1 MLEFDEIMT
10 AKIGIST
17 WAYQDL
23 PLGDALE
30 RITSLSDNAEVLCE
44 AQHSLL
50 DPSNLEALESFSLKY
65 TVHGLI
71 TDVNIASIHEPIRSA
86 SVELHRRAV
95 EVSASGGAS
104 LYVVHPVFTSWPFY
118 RNQALGALDKSLV
131 DLRLMQDE
139 FGISI
144 CVENM
149 PKSDW
154 LFYSCP
160 GLDLRDLGTVLDV
173 GHANTC
179 GSLDAFLANQDISHV
194 HLHDNKGD
202 SDEHLPLGRGSI
214 EFGPV
219 LEMIE
224 TKGIS
229 AVLENKSEAAVH
241 ESLKVLRS
249 IRPAPKALIDKA

>member
-1 MLEFDEIMT
+1 MT
-10 AKIGIST
+10 TKIGIST

-23 PLGDALE
+23 SLGDALE
-30 RITSLSDNAEVLCE
+30 RISSLSDNAEVLCE
-44 AQHSLL
+44 ARHSLL
-50 DPSNLEALESFSLKY
+50 DPSNLEALDSFSLKY

-71 TDVNIASIHEPIRSA
+71 TDVNIASVHDVIRSA
-86 SVELHRRAV
+86 SVELHRKAV
-95 EVSASGGAS
+95 EASAAVGAS
-104 LYVVHPVFTSWPFY
+104 VYVVHPGFTSWPFY
-118 RNQALGALDKSLV
+118 RDQALQSLDKSLK

-179 GSLDAFLANQDISHV
+179 GSLDAFLTEQDLQHV
-194 HLHDNKGD
+194 HLHDNAGC
-202 SDEHLPLGRGSI
+202 SDDHLPLGQGSI
-214 EFGPV
+214 DFAPI
-219 LEMIE
+219 LEVIR
-224 TKGIS
+224 TRGIS
-229 AVLENKSEAAVH
+229 AVLENKSEAAVL
-241 ESLKVLRS
+241 ESLKVLQS
-249 IRPAPKALIDKA
+249 ITPTMRAMEGPRNE

>member
-1 MLEFDEIMT
+1 MT
-10 AKIGIST
+10 TKIGIST
-17 WAYQDL
+17 WAYQDF

-30 RITSLSDNAEVLCE
+30 RISSLSDKAEILCE

-50 DPSNLEALESFSLKY
+50 DPSNLEAMDSFSLKY

-71 TDVNIASIHEPIRSA
+71 TDVNIASIHDTIRSA
-86 SVELHRRAV
+86 SVELHRKAV
-95 EVSASGGAS
+95 EASAIAGAS
-104 LYVVHPVFTSWPFY
+104 VYVVHPGFTSWPFY
-118 RNQALGALDKSLV
+118 RDQALHALDKSLV

-160 GLDLRDLGTVLDV
+160 GIDLKGLGTVLDV

-179 GSLDAFLANQDISHV
+179 GSLDAFLATQDISHV
-194 HLHDNKGD
+194 HLHDNAGC
-202 SDEHLPLGRGSI
+202 SDDHLPLGQGSI
-214 EFGPV
+214 E
-219 LEMIE
+219 L
-224 TKGIS
+224 
-229 AVLENKSEAAVH
+229 LENKSEAGVL
-241 ESLKVLRS
+241 ESLNALRS
-249 IRPAPKALIDKA
+249 IEPAVMAMERSR

>member
-1 MLEFDEIMT
+1 MT
-10 AKIGIST
+10 SKIGIST

-30 RITSLSDNAEVLCE
+30 RIISLSDNAEILCE

-50 DPSNLEALESFSLKY
+50 DPSNLEALASFSLKY

-71 TDVNIASIHEPIRSA
+71 TDVNIASIHDTIRSA

-95 EVSASGGAS
+95 EASAIAGAS
-104 LYVVHPVFTSWPFY
+104 VYVVHPGFTSWPFY
-118 RNQALGALDKSLV
+118 RDLALQSLDKSLV

-179 GSLDAFLANQDISHV
+179 GSLDAFLAEQDISHV
-194 HLHDNKGD
+194 HLHDNAGC
-202 SDEHLPLGRGSI
+202 SDDHLPLGQGNI
-214 EFGPV
+214 EFGTV
-219 LEMIE
+219 LKMIR

-229 AVLENKSEAAVH
+229 AVLENKSEAAVL
-241 ESLKVLRS
+241 ESLNFLQS
-249 IRPAPKALIDKA
+249 ERPAMRVIEDQE

>member
-1 MLEFDEIMT
+1 MT
-10 AKIGIST
+10 KKIGIST

-23 PLGDALE
+23 SLGDALE
-30 RITSLSDNAEVLCE
+30 RISSLSDNAEILCE

-50 DPSNLEALESFSLKY
+50 DPSNLEALDSFSLKY

-71 TDVNIASIHEPIRSA
+71 TDVNIASIHDTIRSA
-86 SVELHRRAV
+86 SVELHRKAV
-95 EVSASGGAS
+95 EESAIAGAS
-104 LYVVHPVFTSWPFY
+104 VYVVHPGFTSWPFY
-118 RNQALGALDKSLV
+118 RNQALHSLDKSLV

-160 GLDLRDLGTVLDV
+160 GLNLRGLGTVLDV

-179 GSLDAFLANQDISHV
+179 GSLDAFLAEQDISHV
-194 HLHDNKGD
+194 HLHDNAGC
-202 SDEHLPLGRGSI
+202 SDDHLPLGQGSI

-219 LEMIE
+219 LEMIR

-229 AVLENKSEAAVH
+229 AVLENKSEAAVL
-241 ESLKVLRS
+241 ESLNVLQS
-249 IRPAPKALIDKA
+249 IRPAVRTTEGPSNES

>member
-1 MLEFDEIMT
+1 MT
-10 AKIGIST
+10 TKIGIST

-23 PLGDALE
+23 PLGEALE
-30 RITSLSDNAEVLCE
+30 RIISLSDNAEILCE

-50 DPSNLEALESFSLKY
+50 DPSNLEALDSFSLKY

-71 TDVNIASIHEPIRSA
+71 TDVNIASIHDTIRSA
-86 SVELHRRAV
+86 SVELHRKAV
-95 EVSASGGAS
+95 EASAIAGAS
-104 LYVVHPVFTSWPFY
+104 VYVVHPGFTSWPFC
-118 RNQALGALDKSLV
+118 RDQALHALDKSLL

-160 GLDLRDLGTVLDV
+160 GLDLRGLGTVLDV

-179 GSLDAFLANQDISHV
+179 GSLDAFLAEQDISHV
-194 HLHDNKGD
+194 HLHDNAGC
-202 SDEHLPLGRGSI
+202 SDDHLPLGQGSI
-214 EFGPV
+214 EFGQV
-219 LEMIE
+219 LGMIG

-229 AVLENKSEAAVH
+229 AVLENKSEAAVL
-241 ESLKVLRS
+241 ESLNMLQVSGLR
-249 IRPAPKALIDKA
+249 

>member
-1 MLEFDEIMT
+1 MT
-10 AKIGIST
+10 SKIGIST

-23 PLGDALE
+23 PLGEALE
-30 RITSLSDNAEVLCE
+30 RISSLSDNAEILCE
-44 AQHSLL
+44 AQHSLF
-50 DPSNLEALESFSLKY
+50 DQSNLEALESFSLKY

-71 TDVNIASIHEPIRSA
+71 TDVNIASIHDTIRSA
-86 SVELHRRAV
+86 SVELHRKAV
-95 EVSASGGAS
+95 EASAIAGAS
-104 LYVVHPVFTSWPFY
+104 MYVVHPGFTSWPFY
-118 RNQALGALDKSLV
+118 RDQALHALDKSLV

-160 GLDLRDLGTVLDV
+160 GLDLKGLGTVLDV

-179 GSLDAFLANQDISHV
+179 GSLDAFLATQDISHV
-194 HLHDNKGD
+194 HLHDNAGC
-202 SDEHLPLGRGSI
+202 SDAHLPLGQGSI

-219 LEMIE
+219 LEMIR

-229 AVLENKSEAAVH
+229 AVLENKSEAGVL
-241 ESLKVLRS
+241 ESLNALRS
-249 IRPAPKALIDKA
+249 IEPVVMAMERSR

>member
-1 MLEFDEIMT
+1 MT
-10 AKIGIST
+10 SKIGIST
-17 WAYQDL
+17 WAYQDF

-30 RITSLSDNAEVLCE
+30 RIIPLSDNAEILCE

-50 DPSNLEALESFSLKY
+50 DPSNLEAMDSFSLKY

-71 TDVNIASIHEPIRSA
+71 TDVNIASIHDTIRSA
-86 SVELHRRAV
+86 SVELHRKAV
-95 EVSASGGAS
+95 EASAIAGAS
-104 LYVVHPVFTSWPFY
+104 VYVVHPGFTSWPFY
-118 RNQALGALDKSLV
+118 RDQALHALDKSLV

-160 GLDLRDLGTVLDV
+160 GIDLKGLGTVLDV

-179 GSLDAFLANQDISHV
+179 GSLDAFLATQNISHV
-194 HLHDNKGD
+194 HLHDNAGC
-202 SDEHLPLGRGSI
+202 SDDHLPLGQGST

-219 LEMIE
+219 LEMIR

-229 AVLENKSEAAVH
+229 AVLENKSEAGVL
-241 ESLKVLRS
+241 ESLNALRS
-249 IRPAPKALIDKA
+249 IEPAVMAMERSR

>member
-1 MLEFDEIMT
+1 MT
-10 AKIGIST
+10 SKIGIST
-17 WAYQDL
+17 WAYQDF

-30 RITSLSDNAEVLCE
+30 RIIPLSDNAEILCE

-50 DPSNLEALESFSLKY
+50 DPSNLEAMDSFSLKY

-71 TDVNIASIHEPIRSA
+71 TDVNIASIHDTIRSA
-86 SVELHRRAV
+86 SVELHRKAV
-95 EVSASGGAS
+95 EASAIAGAS
-104 LYVVHPVFTSWPFY
+104 VYVVHPGFTSWPFY
-118 RNQALGALDKSLV
+118 RDQALHALDKSLV

-160 GLDLRDLGTVLDV
+160 GLDLKGLGTVLDV

-179 GSLDAFLANQDISHV
+179 GSLDAFLATQDISHV
-194 HLHDNKGD
+194 HLHDNAGC
-202 SDEHLPLGRGSI
+202 SDDHLPLGQGSI

-219 LEMIE
+219 LVMIR

-229 AVLENKSEAAVH
+229 AVLENKSEAGVL
-241 ESLKVLRS
+241 ESLNALRS
-249 IRPAPKALIDKA
+249 IEPAVMAMERSR

>member
-1 MLEFDEIMT
+1 MT
-10 AKIGIST
+10 TKIGIST

-23 PLGDALE
+23 PLGEALE
-30 RITSLSDNAEVLCE
+30 RISSLSDNAEILCE

-65 TVHGLI
+65 SVHGLI
-71 TDVNIASIHEPIRSA
+71 TDVNIASIHDTIRSA
-86 SVELHRRAV
+86 SVELHRKAV
-95 EVSASGGAS
+95 EASAIAGAS
-104 LYVVHPVFTSWPFY
+104 VYVVHPGFTSWPFY
-118 RNQALGALDKSLV
+118 RDQALHALDKSLV

-160 GLDLRDLGTVLDV
+160 GLDLRGLGTVLDV

-179 GSLDAFLANQDISHV
+179 GSLDAFLAKQDISHV
-194 HLHDNKGD
+194 HLHDNAGC
-202 SDEHLPLGRGSI
+202 SDDHLPLGQGSI

-219 LEMIE
+219 LEMIR
-224 TKGIS
+224 TRGIS
-229 AVLENKSEAAVH
+229 SVLENKSEVAVL
-241 ESLKVLRS
+241 ESLNVLQS
-249 IRPAPKALIDKA
+249 SRPAVRAMEGPSSE

>member
-1 MLEFDEIMT
+1 MT
-10 AKIGIST
+10 SKIGIST

-23 PLGDALE
+23 PLGEALE
-30 RITSLSDNAEVLCE
+30 RISSLSDNAEILCE
-44 AQHSLL
+44 AQHSLF
-50 DPSNLEALESFSLKY
+50 DQSNLEALESFSLKY

-71 TDVNIASIHEPIRSA
+71 TDVNIASIHDTIRSA
-86 SVELHRRAV
+86 SVELHRKAV
-95 EVSASGGAS
+95 EASAIAGAS
-104 LYVVHPVFTSWPFY
+104 VYVVHPGFTSWPFY
-118 RNQALGALDKSLV
+118 RDQALHALDKSLV

-160 GLDLRDLGTVLDV
+160 GLDLKGLGTVLDV

-179 GSLDAFLANQDISHV
+179 GSLDAFLATQDISHV
-194 HLHDNKGD
+194 HLHDNAGC
-202 SDEHLPLGRGSI
+202 SDAHLPLGQGSI

-219 LEMIE
+219 LEMIR

-229 AVLENKSEAAVH
+229 AVLENKSEAGVL
-241 ESLKVLRS
+241 ESLNALRS
-249 IRPAPKALIDKA
+249 IEPVVMAMERSR